1 MICEV
6 VITVAIL
13 LEVEAR
19 NVLCVPVDL
28 GMVVSG
34 DLVPVAVPR
43 QGTILVECVRDEIK
57 AWVLSRH
64 DRVALCGVSVKL
76 LGCYVRARV
85 CECMCVGVG
94 VLWVSVRDMAR
105 GRPVG
110 TIYNI
115 CHYNEM
121 GLESWWP
128 ILVQIIKEDMTKPF
142 EMTVRSIARAQ
153 HVEISHVLSIRGE
166 QCVSL
171 FQIACQHCKNMSI
184 VRFFMDHVRDWKG
197 LIHIDC
203 PFRSNIIEEHVCGE
217 LLKCDERCTER
228 KSYL

>member
-19 NVLCVPVDL
+19 NVLCVSVDL
-28 GMVVSG
+28 GMVVSR

-43 QGTILVECVRDEIK
+43 QGTILVECIRDEIK

-64 DRVALCGVSVKL
+64 DRVALYGVSVKL

-94 VLWVSVRDMAR
+94 VLWVSVCDMAR

>member
-1 MICEV
+1 
-6 VITVAIL
+6 
-13 LEVEAR
+13 
-19 NVLCVPVDL
+19 
-28 GMVVSG
+28 
-34 DLVPVAVPR
+34 
-43 QGTILVECVRDEIK
+43 
-57 AWVLSRH
+57 
-64 DRVALCGVSVKL
+64 
-76 LGCYVRARV
+76 
-85 CECMCVGVG
+85 MCLGVG
-94 VLWVSVRDMAR
+94 VPSVSVRDMVPVEAR
-105 GRPVG
+105 GRSVG

-128 ILVQIIKEDMTKPF
+128 ILVQITKEDMAKPF

-171 FQIACQHCKNMSI
+171 LQIACQHCKNMSI

-203 PFRSNIIEEHVCGE
+203 PFRSNIIEEYVCGE